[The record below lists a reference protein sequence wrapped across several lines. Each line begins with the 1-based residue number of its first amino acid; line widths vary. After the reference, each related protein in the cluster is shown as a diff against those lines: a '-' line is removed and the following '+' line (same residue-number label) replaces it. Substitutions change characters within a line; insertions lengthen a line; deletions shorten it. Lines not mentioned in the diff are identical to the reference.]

1 MNNSNII
8 LSVKNISKK
17 FEATLAVNNAS
28 LELQRGE
35 IHGLVGENGSGKT
48 TLVSIISGVVKND
61 SGYMEK
67 DGKGYRPV
75 DIIDASKN
83 GINIVFQEMSTIDG
97 LSIAQN
103 IFFGLEKSFSRL
115 GFLNPG
121 LMNTEAKKLLDKY
134 GLKNIDPSLDISAL
148 TFEERKL
155 TEFAKALYTNPDIL
169 IVDET
174 TTALSQ
180 DGRKL
185 LFSII
190 HNFRKEGKSIIFITH
205 ELHEIFEH
213 CNTVTVM
220 RDGEIIGTDHVKK
233 LDENK
238 IKSMMVGRKFIEGGE
253 YYRTDLNYSNDK
265 AEVLK
270 VENLSRKGV
279 FHEVNFEL
287 KKGEI
292 LGIGGL
298 TNCGM
303 HELGKVLFGIEKA
316 DSGKITLLKN
326 NEEIEINNTTA
337 AINNKIAYVSKN
349 RDQESI
355 MLTSN
360 IMDNIALPG
369 LDLITKATFIS
380 PAKKRKYALDNTRQL
395 SVKMRNIDQL
405 VMYLSGGNK
414 QKVAVSK
421 WLANGSEI
429 FILDCPTR
437 GIDVAVKAAI
447 YKIMRDFESKG
458 YSLIMISEELPELIG
473 MSDRIIIMKK
483 GRISS
488 TINRGKNFKEEYLL
502 NFMI

>member
-1 MNNSNII
+1 
-8 LSVKNISKK
+8 
-17 FEATLAVNNAS
+17 
-28 LELQRGE
+28 
-35 IHGLVGENGSGKT
+35 
-48 TLVSIISGVVKND
+48 
-61 SGYMEK
+61 
-67 DGKGYRPV
+67 
-75 DIIDASKN
+75 
-83 GINIVFQEMSTIDG
+83 
-97 LSIAQN
+97 
-103 IFFGLEKSFSRL
+103 
-115 GFLNPG
+115 
-121 LMNTEAKKLLDKY
+121 
-134 GLKNIDPSLDISAL
+134 
-148 TFEERKL
+148 
-155 TEFAKALYTNPDIL
+155 
-169 IVDET
+169 
-174 TTALSQ
+174 
-180 DGRKL
+180 
-185 LFSII
+185 
-190 HNFRKEGKSIIFITH
+190 
-205 ELHEIFEH
+205 
-213 CNTVTVM
+213 
-220 RDGEIIGTDHVKK
+220 
-233 LDENK
+233 
-238 IKSMMVGRKFIEGGE
+238 
-253 YYRTDLNYSNDK
+253 
-265 AEVLK
+265 
-270 VENLSRKGV
+270 
-279 FHEVNFEL
+279 
-287 KKGEI
+287 
-292 LGIGGL
+292 
-298 TNCGM
+298 M